1 MTSSG
6 VRRLY
11 AILKDA
17 TLHFIAE
24 DGFGVASHMTLAA
37 LTSLF
42 PFLIF
47 VAALAGFL
55 SSDNLPDEATKLVFD
70 AWPPTVAKP
79 IAAEV
84 RNVLTAPRGGLL
96 TLGAALSFY
105 FSTSAIEALR
115 LGLNRAYGFHERRSW
130 WLLRLEAAGYMV
142 IGSLALLALA
152 FLLVLGPSMWAW
164 AVEWAPG
171 IAPLR
176 GDAEVVRL
184 GVASLLLAGATFGAH
199 LWLPAGR
206 LTSRDVAP
214 GVAATLVASIVFSE
228 AFGAYLRDYAA
239 RYVSTYAGL
248 ASVMIA
254 ILFLNSLS
262 TIFLAGGALNAA
274 IMRAR
279 EKRGRSKP

>member
-1 MTSSG
+1 M
-6 VRRLY
+6 RRLY
-11 AILKDA
+11 AIVKDA
-17 TLHFIAE
+17 ILHFIAE

-47 VAALAGFL
+47 VAALAGFVGT
-55 SSDNLPDEATKLVFD
+55 SDLADEATKLVFD
-70 AWPPTVAKP
+70 AWPAAVAKP

-96 TLGAALSFY
+96 TLGAALSLY

-115 LGLNRAYGFHERRSW
+115 LGLNRAYGFEERRPW
-130 WLLRLEAAGYMV
+130 WLLRLESVGYLIV
-142 IGSLALLALA
+142 GSSALLGLA
-152 FLLVLGPSMWAW
+152 FLLVLGPTLWNWAVAW
-164 AVEWAPG
+164 APS
-171 IAPLR
+171 IAPLAD
-176 GDAEVVRL
+176 DANFVRL
-184 GVASLLLAGATFGAH
+184 GVATLLLAGATAAAH

-206 LTSRDVAP
+206 LTLSDIAP
-214 GVAATLVASIVFSE
+214 GVAATLIASVAFSE

-248 ASVMIA
+248 ASVMVA

-274 IMRAR
+274 
-279 EKRGRSKP
+279 